1 MNLGDNVNRTKY
13 LIFAI
18 IIISYMI
25 FAQYLLNVL
34 QRNAAAT
41 FEPLWYILISY
52 VVYLILGVILG
63 IEHMVNNWEKKSP
76 WRLNSGKLLFVG
88 VPLVVLILYIP
99 LYHWCYQWFCLPIP
113 GVLSLNK
120 FDNIV
125 IVILGYI
132 ISTCF
137 YKENGSI

>member
-1 MNLGDNVNRTKY
+1 
-13 LIFAI
+13 
-18 IIISYMI
+18 MI

-99 LYHWCYQWFCLPIP
+99 HIIGVISGFVCLYLVY
-113 GVLSLNK
+113 
-120 FDNIV
+120 
-125 IVILGYI
+125 
-132 ISTCF
+132 
-137 YKENGSI
+137 